1 MKIDGIGHLALRC
14 HDMEKSLAF
23 YCGVL
28 GMEKAFSL
36 DVDGKRCIE
45 YLKVAPR
52 QFLELF
58 YDYEGGVVEGSFAHL
73 CLHVEDIFEVE
84 KALLAAGWPVDIA
97 PKQGLDTNWQCWATD
112 PDGNKIEFMQLSP
125 ESPQA
130 KA

>member
-1 MKIDGIGHLALRC
+1 M
-14 HDMEKSLAF
+14 
-23 YCGVL
+23 
-28 GMEKAFSL
+28 
-36 DVDGKRCIE
+36 
-45 YLKVAPR
+45 
-52 QFLELF
+52 Q
-58 YDYEGGVVEGSFAHL
+58 
-73 CLHVEDIFEVE
+73 DIFEVE